1 MKVKKSQLKDK
12 ITEFVGVTLDN
23 LEAADKLDHFE
34 INIAN
39 HNGTLQ
45 MDQQIKHREKA
56 Y

>member
-1 MKVKKSQLKDK
+1 MKKENLKAK
-12 ITEFVGVTLDN
+12 IMEFVEVTLSN
-23 LEAADKLDHFE
+23 LAEADKLDHFE